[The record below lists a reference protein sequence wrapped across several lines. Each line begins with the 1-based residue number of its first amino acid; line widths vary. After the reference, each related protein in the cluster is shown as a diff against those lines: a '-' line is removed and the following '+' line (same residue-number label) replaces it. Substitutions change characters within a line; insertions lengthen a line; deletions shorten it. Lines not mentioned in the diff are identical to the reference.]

1 MEKQTQSDNISKSK
15 SKPASKI
22 NADNMTEKIIADMAA
37 ITNMIGMTDMKSAA
51 DIKDGADMSDMKNI
65 KDMKNAPDNC
75 DIKNNNQNNNQNN
88 LQCGSLPDG
97 CALMAFPYIAA
108 QKPNPVR
115 YSRMEAL
122 ETGTLFPG
130 LNLPFKAAMQARTK
144 LSNTALVE
152 LMAIDFAIQ
161 ELGLFLTTHPDDQEA
176 LQLYWSY
183 LQLAKEG
190 RERYQRKYG
199 PLTQSDPTPE
209 TGFAWLRDPW
219 PWDAAGN
226 P

>member
-1 MEKQTQSDNISKSK
+1 MEKEKQSKAKLKTDNNNI
-15 SKPASKI
+15 
-22 NADNMTEKIIADMAA
+22 TEKIMEDMAA
-37 ITNMIGMTDMKSAA
+37 ITSMIGMTDIKSAA
-51 DIKDGADMSDMKNI
+51 DVNINHKNGADMPESCEQQDKQENQD
-65 KDMKNAPDNC
+65 KQDKQDR
-75 DIKNNNQNNNQNN
+75 QNNNNN
-88 LQCGSLPDG
+88 NNNMRCGSLPDD

-108 QKPNPVR
+108 QKSNPVR

-190 RERYQRKYG
+190 RERYQRTYG
-199 PLTQSDPTPE
+199 PLMQSDPTPE
-209 TGFAWLRDPW
+209 AGFAWLRDPW
-219 PWDAAGN
+219 PWDPAGN

>member
-1 MEKQTQSDNISKSK
+1 
-15 SKPASKI
+15 
-22 NADNMTEKIIADMAA
+22 
-37 ITNMIGMTDMKSAA
+37 
-51 DIKDGADMSDMKNI
+51 
-65 KDMKNAPDNC
+65 
-75 DIKNNNQNNNQNN
+75 
-88 LQCGSLPDG
+88 
-97 CALMAFPYIAA
+97 
-108 QKPNPVR
+108 
-115 YSRMEAL
+115 
-122 ETGTLFPG
+122 
-130 LNLPFKAAMQARTK
+130 MQARTK

>member
-1 MEKQTQSDNISKSK
+1 M
-15 SKPASKI
+15 
-22 NADNMTEKIIADMAA
+22 
-37 ITNMIGMTDMKSAA
+37 
-51 DIKDGADMSDMKNI
+51 
-65 KDMKNAPDNC
+65 PDNC
-75 DIKNNNQNNNQNN
+75 DVKNNQNNNQNN